1 MLLVGLCEQHN
12 RCTLPLCVCVCGASA
27 PQRTLFFFT
36 EKTTIF
42 FSARRKGGAEG
53 RLRFREEKSLL
64 TLELVLQNQVRV
76 VHNASLLNEFI
87 SECSYWRWRRA
98 ACCYYKKQQTG
109 RIFCGVYQALSLLN
123 IDFKIFKSLR
133 AWRH

>member
-1 MLLVGLCEQHN
+1 MLLVGLSEQHN
-12 RCTLPLCVCVCGASA
+12 RRTLPLCVCVCGASA
-27 PQRTLFFFT
+27 PQRTHLFFT

-42 FSARRKGGAEG
+42 FSARKKGGAEG
-53 RLRFREEKSLL
+53 RLHFREENSLL
-64 TLELVLQNQVRV
+64 ALELVLQTQVRV
-76 VHNASLLNEFI
+76 AHNASTLNKFI

-98 ACCYYKKQQTG
+98 ACCYYKNQTG
-109 RIFCGVYQALSLLN
+109 PTFCGAYQSLSLLN